1 MQKNL
6 LLLQDLYCKNLIK
19 QWACIHLFTPVSELL
34 QDEAICVEMNQ
45 AVKVAQLPE
54 VTDTSSSEGKDH
66 SSLFLI
72 V

>member
-54 VTDTSSSEGKDH
+54 VT
-66 SSLFLI
+66 LI
-72 V
+72 LLPLKVKITPACF